1 MTAMAW
7 DYIRSFDEVRE
18 KERDGVEV
26 VIGPGFAATL
36 ENIAFESESGNKDI
50 KESVVEKNPP

>member
-26 VIGPGFAATL
+26 AIGPVFVATL
-36 ENIAFESESGNKDI
+36 ENIALNAFGSGNGNEDI
-50 KESVVEKNPP
+50 